1 MTSDPMT
8 GNAMTSGPVTS
19 GPVTM
24 DVNLADLCAA
34 IAAALPDRCALV
46 CDGDRLSY
54 PELIA
59 RSNQVAQHL
68 IGAGLEPDEN
78 VGLYLLNSAAY
89 IESLLG
95 CMVARAV
102 PVNINYRYTGNELS
116 YLLRS
121 GQLAALVVDA
131 EHAALAAAVAPS
143 CPSLRHVLIVGG
155 DPQAVSF
162 PAGITV
168 LGYEAAVGTAPAT
181 RPENGRNGGDK
192 LIIYT
197 GGTTGLPKGVLWR
210 HEDFFFSALAGG
222 NHYGP
227 PRLSV
232 EEIVAAAAEV
242 PSAGYLITAP
252 MMHGAGTY
260 TLFSAFLLGSKVVI
274 SRRFDAAQ
282 TLRLVR
288 DEQAMALAVV
298 GDAMA
303 RPLADELA
311 AHPGEYDLS
320 SLFILGSG
328 GALLSDSVRAQWQ
341 GLLPD
346 LYITNRFGASE
357 TGTDGQ
363 LDRGEDGQPR
373 LVHSGNVQVLD
384 EQLRPVPAG
393 QTGRIAKSGHVPL
406 GYFGDE
412 AASRATFPVIDGVR
426 FALLGD
432 LARVEDD
439 GSIVVLGRGS
449 TCINTGGEKVFPEEV
464 EQVLK
469 AHPAVLDAVV
479 AGVPD
484 DRFGERVAAVVEL
497 RTSGSTGASVPASA
511 QAGAVSAGA
520 AAGDAGATAVVSA
533 EELREHCRAMI
544 AGYKVPARIV
554 FVPSVVRSP
563 SGKADYPW
571 ARGVLA
577 GAQAG

>member
-1 MTSDPMT
+1 
-8 GNAMTSGPVTS
+8 
-19 GPVTM
+19 M
-24 DVNLADLCAA
+24 DVNLADLCDA
-34 IAAALPDRCALV
+34 IAVALPDRCALV
-46 CDGDRLSY
+46 CEGERLSY
-54 PELIA
+54 PELMA
-59 RSNQVAQHL
+59 RSNQVAQQL
-68 IGAGLEPDEN
+68 IDAGIRPDET
-78 VGLYLLNSAAY
+78 VGLYLLNSVAY
-89 IESLLG
+89 IEALLG

-102 PVNINYRYTGNELS
+102 PVNINYRYTGNELAH
-116 YLLRS
+116 LFA
-121 GQLAALVVDA
+121 GANLAALVVDA

-155 DPQAVSF
+155 GQDGVSF
-162 PAGITV
+162 PDSVTV
-168 LGYEAAVGTAPAT
+168 LDYEAAVGAAPSV
-181 RPENGRNGGDK
+181 RPGNGRSGDDK

-210 HEDFFFSALAGG
+210 HEDFFFAALAGG

-232 EEIVAAAAEV
+232 DEVVASAAQV

-274 SRRFDAAQ
+274 SRKFDPVQA
-282 TLRLVR
+282 LRLVKAER
-288 DEQAMALAVV
+288 AMALAVV

-303 RPLADELA
+303 RPIADELA

-328 GALLSDSVRAQWQ
+328 GALLSQAVREQLQ
-341 GLLPD
+341 SMLPN

-357 TGTDGQ
+357 TGTDGE
-363 LDRGEDGQPR
+363 LGRGEDGQSR
-373 LVHSGNVQVLD
+373 LTHGGNVHVLD
-384 EQLRPVPAG
+384 ERLRPVKPG
-393 QTGRIAKSGHVPL
+393 EVGRLAKSGHVPL
-406 GYFGDE
+406 GYYRDDP
-412 AASRATFPVIDGVR
+412 ATRASFPVIDGVR

-432 LARVEDD
+432 MARVDDD

-484 DRFGERVAAVVEL
+484 ARFGERVAAVVGL
-497 RTSGSTGASVPASA
+497 R
-511 QAGAVSAGA
+511 
-520 AAGDAGATAVVSA
+520 AGATADSDA
-533 EELREHCRAMI
+533 LREHCRATL
-544 AGYKVPARIV
+544 AGYKVPARIE
-554 FVPSVVRSP
+554 FVPDVVRSP
-563 SGKADYPW
+563 SGKADYRW
-571 ARGVLA
+571 ARHVLA
-577 GAQAG
+577 GSSS